1 MRKDQ
6 IFVLMLV
13 VMLPMSGCFDGAV
26 GDAEGTD
33 DATDGSGNHELSV
46 NHPPVIS
53 AGIESSISYTKGD
66 DCTTNGIKIHARHA
80 ITDWDGQI
88 SQAGW
93 DIDLDGNIDY
103 FVTDSEGHTAVE
115 ILLDDMTYWN
125 YTSGN
130 NEIYARQKNIVF
142 GAQDDSG
149 QWTSSEI
156 FLIEIEELYVHNG
169 VYKTNLDVIPCA
181 GSVNPMDYNFS
192 VTDHSDIITGY
203 GWDRL
208 IQIEFLEG
216 DYPIEWQRI
225 KIKLDGDVSPQRYC
239 TLTYYSWC
247 SIELSDGSLPSTN
260 SLSMSWHPNQ
270 VITIK
275 EQVNLQKTSG
285 ESMDVEIWI
294 DDVLVDSLTLTLE

>member
-1 MRKDQ
+1 MKTDR
-6 IFVLMLV
+6 IFVLLLV

-26 GDAEGTD
+26 GDAEGSD
-33 DATDGSGNHELSV
+33 ESDGNGNNELSV

-53 AGIESSISYTKGD
+53 AGIEPSIMYTEGD
-66 DCTTNGIKIHARHA
+66 DCTTNGIEIHARHA
-80 ITDWDGQI
+80 MTDWDGQI

-93 DIDLDGNIDY
+93 DVDLDGNIDY

-115 ILLDDMTYWN
+115 ILLDDLTYWN

-130 NEIYARQKNIVF
+130 NEIFARQKNIVF

-156 FLIEIEELYVHNG
+156 FLIEIDELYVHNG

-192 VTDHSDIITGY
+192 VTDHPDEIDSG
-203 GWDRL
+203 GDRL

-216 DYPIEWQRI
+216 DYPIEWERI

-239 TLTYYSWC
+239 TLTYDSWC

-260 SLSMSWHPNQ
+260 SLSMSWYPNQ

-294 DDVLVDSLTLTLE
+294 DDVLVDSLTLILE